1 MGRVQLYL
9 SLCAIYKSYTVFFAC
24 LFEIKILK
32 EKKEIYDRELLIKS
46 KTLEARKLTGE
57 PAGAIVEDLTI
68 DKVFLWEVEDLKKR
82 FPSSKV
88 DNVMKNVPSANR
100 NPYFFP
106 TLNARENSEEVT
118 SQLNVKST
126 AYNKLITNHE
136 CIIADIVRKPNMQ
149 TYTHAYVRAGPR
161 AKLHFDPKTVNAAII
176 TCGGLCPGLNNV
188 IREIVCTLHQA
199 YGTNGTVYGLT
210 GSY

>member
-1 MGRVQLYL
+1 MTLTY
-9 SLCAIYKSYTVFFAC
+9 AIAISEMKV
-24 LFEIKILK
+24 LK
-32 EKKEIYDRELLIKS
+32 EKKEIYDRELLIKT

-57 PAGAIVEDLTI
+57 PAGTVVDDLTI

-88 DNVMKNVPSANR
+88 DNMMKNVPSANL

-106 TLNARENSEEVT
+106 TLNAQEKSEEAK
-118 SQLNVKST
+118 SNQHVKPT
-126 AYNKLITNHE
+126 EYNKLITNHK

-188 IREIVCTLHQA
+188 IREIVCTLCQA

-210 GSY
+210 GS